1 MDYKKTLNLPSTEFP
16 MKANLAQ
23 REPEIL
29 EFWQKEQIYQK
40 VQEASQGRP
49 TYILHDGPPY
59 SNGPI
64 HLGQALNKILKDIV
78 VKFRNLA
85 GFYSPYVPGWDTHG
99 LPNEIEAIK
108 SYQIDRKQ
116 IPPVELRKKCRESA
130 LKYVEVQKQQF
141 ERLGVAGDWANP
153 YLTLAHDYESTII
166 QIFRQLVE
174 KGFVYQGDRPI
185 YWCPVC
191 ETALAEAEI
200 EYQEKTS
207 PSIFVKFP
215 ADEDLKA
222 KFADFTLPLSM
233 LIWTTTPWTLP
244 GNVALAVNPD
254 AVYCLVK
261 TGNEGLILAE
271 ALLPSAFKK
280 IGIGEYEIVTK
291 FPGHELLKFNTH
303 HPFLPRKSVIVT
315 EDYVVLDEESG
326 GTGVV
331 HTAPGHGAEDFMAG
345 KHYDLPVL
353 VPVDNSG
360 KMTAEAGEKFAGLY
374 YLDANQAILD
384 HMQESGHL
392 LYSEKITHS
401 YPHCW
406 RCRKPVIFRATHQLF
421 VSIDHDD
428 LRKKALE
435 VVEKVKWVPSWGQD
449 RITGMIKDRPDWCI
463 SRQRTWG
470 VPIPTF
476 ACEDCEK
483 TIINA
488 DFVKKVEELFQREG
502 SDSWFEKSA
511 QEILG
516 GMTCPH
522 CGSSKI
528 KKEMNIFDVWFESGV
543 SSEAVCEKRPEL
555 SWPPQLYL
563 EGSDQHR
570 GWFQLSLLPTLAARG
585 VAPFSEV
592 LTSGWI
598 LDEKGRTMHKSLGN
612 VINPLEVI
620 KEFGADIL
628 RLFFASIDYTSDMR
642 VYREAL
648 LKTSEIYKKIR
659 NTFRFL
665 LGNLSDFDPQK
676 DSLPTDRLTE
686 IDRWALAKTAELMD
700 KIKKAYEDFNFHQVF
715 YLTHNFCAVELSAL
729 YLDPLKDRLYTAIP
743 NSPERRSSQTAFY
756 QICRSLAQAL
766 FPILSYTAEEVWKYL
781 PGEKELSVHLSLWP
795 QFSEQYLSEE
805 EKTRWATFL
814 VLRES
819 LYKLLEEKRE
829 QKLINQPLEAKVTLY
844 LPENLYQA
852 AEQNRET
859 LRAFLLISQLE
870 IKPQSET
877 EENAQ
882 PLNENGAKALIEKA
896 PGEKCRRCWITYPGL
911 NEEQLCEKCQETVK
925 TAWAE
930 ETLS

>member
-1 MDYKKTLNLPSTEFP
+1 MDYKKTLNLPTTEFP
-16 MKANLAQ
+16 MKANLTQ

-29 EFWQKEQIYQK
+29 EFWQKAQIYHK
-40 VQEASQGRP
+40 VQEASKGRP
-49 TYILHDGPPY
+49 VYILHDGPPY

-64 HLGQALNKILKDIV
+64 HLGQALNKIIKDIV
-78 VKFRNLA
+78 VKFHNLA
-85 GFYSPYVPGWDTHG
+85 GFYSPFVPGWDTHG

-108 SYQIDRKQ
+108 SYNIDRKS

-141 ERLGVAGDWANP
+141 ERLGIAGDWANP

-166 QIFRQLVE
+166 QVFRELVE
-174 KGFVYQGDRPI
+174 KGYVYQGDRPI

-207 PSIFVKFP
+207 PSIFVKFQ
-215 ADEDLKA
+215 ADEDLRA
-222 KFADFTLPLSM
+222 HFAGFVLPISV

-244 GNVALAVNPD
+244 ANVALAVNPD

-261 TGNEGLILAE
+261 IGQEGLILAE
-271 ALLPSAFKK
+271 ELMVSVFKK
-280 IGIGEYEIVTK
+280 LNINEFEIQQK
-291 FPGHELLKFNTH
+291 FPGSDLLRLNAH
-303 HPFLPRKSVIVT
+303 HPFLPRKSLIIT
-315 EDYVVLDEESG
+315 ENYVVLDEESG

-331 HTAPGHGAEDFMAG
+331 HTAPGHGADDFLAG
-345 KHYDLPVL
+345 KHYNLPVL

-360 KMTAEAGEKFAGLY
+360 KMTAEAGEKFTGLSY
-374 YLDANQAILD
+374 QEANNAILE
-384 HMQESGHL
+384 HMQATGHL

-421 VSIDHDD
+421 VGVDINQ
-428 LRKKALE
+428 LREKALE
-435 VVEKVKWVPSWGQD
+435 AVAKVKWIPSWGQD

-488 DFVKKVEELFQREG
+488 DFIKKVEELFQREG
-502 SDSWFEKSA
+502 SDSWFIKSA

-516 GMTCPH
+516 GMACPY
-522 CGSSKI
+522 CNSKNI

-543 SSEAVCEKRPEL
+543 SNEAVCEKRPEL
-555 SWPPQLYL
+555 SWPPQLFL

-570 GWFQLSLLPTLAARG
+570 GWFQLSLLPSVATRG
-585 VAPFSEV
+585 IPPFSEV
-592 LTSGWI
+592 VTSGWI

-620 KEFGADIL
+620 NEFGADIL
-628 RLFFASIDYTSDMR
+628 RLFFATIDYTSDMR

-665 LGNLSDFDPQK
+665 LGNLFDFSPEK
-676 DSLPTDRLTE
+676 DQLPLAQLTE
-686 IDRWALAKTAELMD
+686 IDRWALEKTADMVD
-700 KIKKAYEDFNFHQVF
+700 KAYKAYESFNFHQVF
-715 YLTHNFCAVELSAL
+715 SLVHNFCVNELSSL

-743 NSPERRSSQTAFY
+743 NSKERRSSQTAFY
-756 QICRSLAQAL
+756 QISRALAQVL

-781 PGEKELSVHLSLWP
+781 PGEKELSVHLSQWP
-795 QFSEQYLSEE
+795 IFQENYLSSEE
-805 EKTRWATFL
+805 NARWNNFL
-814 VLRES
+814 TLRES
-819 LYKLLEEKRE
+819 LYKILEEKRE
-829 QKLINQPLEAKVTLY
+829 QKLINQSLEAKITLF
-844 LPENLYQA
+844 LPDDMQEIAYNNL
-852 AEQNRET
+852 ET
-859 LRAFLLISQLE
+859 LRTFLLVSQLE
-870 IKPQSET
+870 VKP
-877 EENAQ
+877 ENQAGSQAQ
-882 PLNENGAKALIEKA
+882 ELIGFSGKALVEKA
-896 PGEKCRRCWITYPGL
+896 GGEKCQRCWLIYPSL
-911 NEEQLCEKCQETVK
+911 SEEHLCERCINTVR
-925 TAWAE
+925 TVWAE